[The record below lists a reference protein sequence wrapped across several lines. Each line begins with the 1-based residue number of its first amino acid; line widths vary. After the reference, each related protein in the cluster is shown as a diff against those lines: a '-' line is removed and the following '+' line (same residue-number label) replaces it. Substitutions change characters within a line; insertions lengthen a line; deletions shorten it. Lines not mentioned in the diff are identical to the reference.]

1 MLAHTGCPAKRS
13 SRCIQTVEE
22 RPSLW
27 LLGPA
32 FTDDLFEKVWNV
44 GWNEVLL
51 RTLTIQYGI
60 FDRVRVHCNNS
71 KEAQLLLR

>member
-1 MLAHTGCPAKRS
+1 
-13 SRCIQTVEE
+13 
-22 RPSLW
+22 LW

-44 GWNEVLL
+44 GWNEVQL